1 MAIFNKQN
9 KPRILAP
16 IFSSVAT
23 GLQKIWTMAPTRDK
37 KELPDLAHKN
47 PRLDPINII
56 AKSIAST
63 EILIY
68 DKRDLRV
75 NKDNAK
81 PIEDHELY
89 DLFEYPVRRY
99 PEIDRYSVFYLTAAL
114 IELTG
119 EFGWLKIRDQGGKIL
134 EIDPIPAAWVMN
146 TPTYNN
152 PYFMIYPYGVTS
164 SRAFR
169 VPTEDFVWFKRPNL
183 VDPYGRG
190 RGSAESIIDEVE
202 SDEYFAKMQKNLA
215 YNDATPPLVIS
226 AEGITKEQAEAFK
239 ESWMQKLGGWTH
251 RREPAVVPK
260 SIEVTKLG
268 MTPDEMDFIESRKFL
283 RDESLWHYQI
293 PPEIYSVIENSNR
306 ACYSS
311 DTECLTKGGWKLY
324 QDLSYD
330 DDIATWDEEKNA
342 LVYAKPSKIV
352 TYDYTGEM
360 HHWKNKNVDVL
371 VTPDHRMYTKTQF
384 KGDFEIKRS
393 YELADKKLQQVWR
406 ATGGNYSGINNT
418 VKIPKVP
425 YVGPGLRGE
434 EPEGDAYYF
443 DTKIFAKFLGFYIS
457 EGCLDNVYAADGVT
471 PKSFSIR
478 IGQNKGTIEQE
489 IKDSMESLNIGRVT
503 RIVQGPDKWRDNEF
517 VTYSLC
523 NKSLWY
529 WLSENVKNGAYN
541 KRIPRC
547 VFDWDKESQEIFF
560 DALMLGDGSKK
571 QPRIKTTAKYADQFY
586 ATASIGLANDVQQ
599 LCVQIGLRSSIRC
612 STRDKFSWYVLS
624 ISSKQV
630 YYINTSKI
638 GSINKSPTS
647 PIRKEFYDGVVWCLE
662 IPTHVFFTRRNGKI
676 ACHGNTIDASYYL
689 YHKNVLDDKY
699 RFLERVI
706 NRQLIQSDFDQNL
719 CIKFKPVVP
728 EDEDRKLQIMNAG
741 LQGGAVLVDE
751 WRTAFN
757 MQPLPNGKGQV
768 LLRTFSTFEIPMHG
782 NALPPPEKPAENP
795 ETRPVENPSEE
806 VVLPETEGDKIIH
819 VVIEKDEERD
829 ARFAAI
835 WKSFDARARAHEGE
849 FIDAVKKFSAMQK
862 KKVVDALNSK
872 RVSEALRT
880 GNAYETEIDAAI
892 NGIFDA
898 ATDKALKSALAPAWT
913 STMKSGREHA
923 REIMGKSIK
932 DVDTSFDIFNSYV
945 NEWIEN
951 FGLAKAQGINLVT
964 NETLKRNLMAQIADA
979 KENGETL
986 REIKNRIMETCDGV
1000 YDEMD
1005 SMRAMRIARTESCSA
1020 QNFGS
1025 YVTGKSDGMTTKTW
1039 IATRDDRTRHD
1050 HSDVDG
1056 QTVGIDEKFV
1066 VGGSELDYPG
1076 DAACADAGEIVNCR
1090 CTIIYNYE

>member
-89 DLFEYPVRRY
+89 DLFEYPMRRY
-99 PEIDRYSVFYLTAAL
+99 PEIDRYSIFYLTAAL

-119 EFGWLKIRDQGGKIL
+119 EFGWLKIRDQSGKIL

-164 SRAFR
+164 SKAFR

-306 ACYSS
+306 S
-311 DTECLTKGGWKLY
+311 T
-324 QDLSYD
+324 
-330 DDIATWDEEKNA
+330 
-342 LVYAKPSKIV
+342 
-352 TYDYTGEM
+352 
-360 HHWKNKNVDVL
+360 
-371 VTPDHRMYTKTQF
+371 
-384 KGDFEIKRS
+384 
-393 YELADKKLQQVWR
+393 
-406 ATGGNYSGINNT
+406 IN
-418 VKIPKVP
+418 
-425 YVGPGLRGE
+425 
-434 EPEGDAYYF
+434 
-443 DTKIFAKFLGFYIS
+443 S
-457 EGCLDNVYAADGVT
+457 
-471 PKSFSIR
+471 
-478 IGQNKGTIEQE
+478 
-489 IKDSMESLNIGRVT
+489 
-503 RIVQGPDKWRDNEF
+503 
-517 VTYSLC
+517 
-523 NKSLWY
+523 
-529 WLSENVKNGAYN
+529 
-541 KRIPRC
+541 
-547 VFDWDKESQEIFF
+547 
-560 DALMLGDGSKK
+560 
-571 QPRIKTTAKYADQFY
+571 
-586 ATASIGLANDVQQ
+586 
-599 LCVQIGLRSSIRC
+599 
-612 STRDKFSWYVLS
+612 
-624 ISSKQV
+624 
-630 YYINTSKI
+630 
-638 GSINKSPTS
+638 
-647 PIRKEFYDGVVWCLE
+647 
-662 IPTHVFFTRRNGKI
+662 
-676 ACHGNTIDASYYL
+676 SYYL

-699 RFLERVI
+699 RFIERVI
-706 NRQLIQSDFDQNL
+706 NRQLIQSDYDENL
-719 CIKFKPVVP
+719 CVRFKPIIP
-728 EDEDRKLQIMNAG
+728 EDEEHKLAVMNAG
-741 LQGGAVLVDE
+741 ISQGTVLVDE

-768 LLRTFSTFEIPMHG
+768 LLRTFSTFEIPMRG
-782 NALPPPEKPAENP
+782 AATPPPEKPAENP
-795 ETRPVENPSEE
+795 QTRPVENPDEE
-806 VVLPETEGDKIIH
+806 VVLPETEEDKIIH
-819 VVIEKDEERD
+819 IVIEKDEERD
-829 ARFAAI
+829 ARFDAV
-835 WKSFDARARAHEGE
+835 WKAFDARARSHEKE
-849 FIDAVKKFSAMQK
+849 FIEAVKKFSATQK

-872 RVSEALRT
+872 KVTDALRT
-880 GNAYETEIDAAI
+880 GNAYETEINAVLD
-892 NGIFDA
+892 GIFGPS
-898 ATDKALKSALAPAWT
+898 TDKALKSALAPAWIA
-913 STMKSGREHA
+913 TMKSGREQAH
-923 REIMGKSIK
+923 EVMGKSVK
-932 DVDTSFDIFNSYV
+932 DIDTSFDLFNSYV

-951 FGLAKAQGINLVT
+951 FGLVKAQGINLTT
-964 NETLKRNLMAQIADA
+964 NETLKRNLIAQISDA

-986 REIKNRIMETCDGV
+986 RDIKNRLMETCDGV
-1000 YDEMD
+1000 YDDMD
-1005 SMRAMRIARTESCSA
+1005 ASRAMKIARTESCSA

-1025 YVTGKSDGMTTKTW
+1025 YVTGKSEGMTTKTW
-1039 IATRDDRTRHD
+1039 ISTRDDRTRHD
-1050 HSDVDG
+1050 HDDVNG
-1056 QTVGIDEKFV
+1056 QTVGIDDKFV

-1076 DAACADAGEIVNCR
+1076 DAACNDAGEIVNCR
-1090 CTIIYNYE
+1090 CTSIFNYE